1 MPTTPRLRNPT
12 LRLFIFWGSLF
23 EDPMESMDF
32 FLPGEARISP
42 KFVSQWARSCGWAL
56 SEAILFP
63 KPSHFLESEHTR
75 EWVIPDISPLIGL
88 VWTRTHPACYLCP
101 ASP

>member
-1 MPTTPRLRNPT
+1 
-12 LRLFIFWGSLF
+12 
-23 EDPMESMDF
+23 MESMDF
-32 FLPGEARISP
+32 FLPGEACISP

-63 KPSHFLESEHTR
+63 KPSHFLESEQTR